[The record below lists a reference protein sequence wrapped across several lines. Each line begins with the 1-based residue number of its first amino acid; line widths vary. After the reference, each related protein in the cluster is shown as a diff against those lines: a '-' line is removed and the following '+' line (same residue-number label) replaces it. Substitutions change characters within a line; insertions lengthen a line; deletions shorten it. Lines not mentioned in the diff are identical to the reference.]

1 MHWAY
6 ASAFACSEAGDDPPA
21 WTAVVVVP
29 EAALWTVGDFDPP
42 EQAATVTP
50 KATTAA
56 AHRCDKRIIPPCR
69 QPGLGPSFPA
79 TDTPSAVSATSVV
92 FDMAAICARS

>member
-6 ASAFACSEAGDDPPA
+6 ASAFACSVADDDPPA

-56 AHRCDKRIIPPCR
+56 AHSCDGRIIPPGR
-69 QPGLGPSFPA
+69 RPALGRRSLG